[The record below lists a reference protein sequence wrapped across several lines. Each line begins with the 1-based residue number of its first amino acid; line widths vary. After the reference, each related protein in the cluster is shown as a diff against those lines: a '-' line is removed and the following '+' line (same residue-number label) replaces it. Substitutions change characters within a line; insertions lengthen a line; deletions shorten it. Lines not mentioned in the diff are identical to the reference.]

1 MGADSPPTKI
11 FFVLV
16 TIWNKNY
23 NNIRNKAINKY
34 LSRMW
39 SKTVNISTQL
49 LNGAKVQIVGN
60 VKIIGD
66 EVKERATGGRNV

>member
-23 NNIRNKAINKY
+23 NNIRNKVINNY
-34 LSRMW
+34 LSR
-39 SKTVNISTQL
+39 VEQ
-49 LNGAKVQIVGN
+49 NGEY
-60 VKIIGD
+60 IIYTI
-66 EVKERATGGRNV
+66 AQRNKGSDSW